1 MLPIIQI
8 IPILSFI
15 GGVVC
20 TIIGANLIPQTV
32 NNNGNSYI
40 GTAEAYQADL
50 QKAQLASYGFKVVV
64 VGLSITG
71 GSFLVLLFA
80 CYSHKLNCI
89 QSTAT
94 VEPTREIKQ
103 PKKIKIHP
111 EEILII

>member
-89 QSTAT
+89 EPRRI
-94 VEPTREIKQ
+94 EPTREIKQ
-103 PKKIKIHP
+103 PNKIKIHP